1 MRSVAP
7 APILAVG
14 LVLTFILLPGCKAK
28 NDASDSGTGANSNA
42 AAGSEAGATATPT
55 LPTGSP
61 QALEAES
68 SLAVKRGVITL
79 TAQMRSF
86 RLCGSNVDLTLTDQL
101 DGTLD
106 RVYADLGG
114 KPIYAEVYG
123 ERGAAQASSNAP
135 SALNI
140 SAFNVEDLLYATAN
154 NPAAACAVPLGA
166 FELQARG
173 SEPTWS
179 VEVHQDTMVFKQ
191 TSAPT
196 EIKFSAVETADTE
209 GTVTYRA
216 GADRHVLEL
225 VITQRAC
232 RDALTNEYYAYNAT
246 ARIDK
251 QTFNGCARVG
261 E

>member
-1 MRSVAP
+1 MRSGALAPTMYVGILLTTLLTGCGKDKVDAP
-7 APILAVG
+7 APE
-14 LVLTFILLPGCKAK
+14 
-28 NDASDSGTGANSNA
+28 ASA
-42 AAGSEAGATATPT
+42 APA
-55 LPTGSP
+55 LPTASP
-61 QALEAES
+61 QELEAES
-68 SLAVKRGVITL
+68 SLSVKRGVITL
-79 TAQMRSF
+79 TSQTRSF
-86 RLCGSNVDLTLTDQL
+86 RLCGANVDLTLTDQL
-101 DGTLD
+101 DGALD
-106 RVYADLGG
+106 RAYAELGG

-123 ERGAAQASSNAP
+123 DRGEAQAASNAP
-135 SALNI
+135 ST
-140 SAFNVEDLLYATAN
+140 FNVEELLYATAN
-154 NPAAACAVPLGA
+154 TSAACTTPLGA

-179 VEVHQDTMVFKQ
+179 VEVHQDTMIFKQ
-191 TSAPT
+191 TAAPT
-196 EIKFSAVETADTE
+196 EIKFTAVETADTE

-251 QTFNGCARVG
+251 QTLNGCARVG

>member
-1 MRSVAP
+1 M
-7 APILAVG
+7 
-14 LVLTFILLPGCKAK
+14 LTFILLPGCKAK
-28 NDASDSGTGANSNA
+28 NDASDSGTGANNNA

-101 DGTLD
+101 DGALD

-114 KPIYAEVYG
+114 RPIYAEVYG
-123 ERGAAQASSNAP
+123 DRGEAQPSSNAP
-135 SALNI
+135 
-140 SAFNVEDLLYATAN
+140 SAFNVEDLLYATAT
-154 NPAAACAVPLGA
+154 NPTAACAAPLGA

-179 VEVHQDTMVFKQ
+179 VEVHQDTMMFKQ